1 MFAGYFEDV
10 PDVEVARIDISKND
24 VPGVEMKSYPMFAIY
39 KAGGDGRQMVTY
51 EGSPNINVES
61 DVRRWGVELG

>member
-24 VPGVEMKSYPMFAIY
+24 VPGVEMKSYPMFVVY
-39 KAGGDGRQMVTY
+39 KAGENGRQMATF
-51 EGSPNINVES
+51 EGSPNIS
-61 DVRRWGVELG
+61 VRSRWEGAEA